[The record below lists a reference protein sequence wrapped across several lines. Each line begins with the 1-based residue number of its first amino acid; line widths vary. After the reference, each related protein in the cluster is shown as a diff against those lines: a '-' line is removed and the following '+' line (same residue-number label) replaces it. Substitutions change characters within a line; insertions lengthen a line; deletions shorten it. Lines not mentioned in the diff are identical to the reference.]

1 MFKFCSCFCF
11 FLSFLLTQES
21 SLAFLK
27 LISYLNKYRTIP
39 RLSLLQLE
47 KKPCA
52 PYFFIYYCPSVAKV
66 KSKMIFSTLN
76 SALLTNIKDLG
87 IEISK
92 RIEIDSP
99 GLLKSITSV
108 ELSSTKVSFPDE
120 LTEEKLSTEITPP
133 TTQQAKS
140 FSKPARPGAG
150 HPRLIRK

>member
-1 MFKFCSCFCF
+1 
-11 FLSFLLTQES
+11 
-21 SLAFLK
+21 
-27 LISYLNKYRTIP
+27 
-39 RLSLLQLE
+39 
-47 KKPCA
+47 
-52 PYFFIYYCPSVAKV
+52 
-66 KSKMIFSTLN
+66 MIFSTLN

-150 HPRLIRK
+150 HPPVDSKVTLFVVASMNFSIK